1 MQVVYAKPTRNYIK
15 ITKGPVDVIKEVKKT
30 THTLGHVANESYIL
44 ESKPEDNSIHIVTP
58 TSTGL
63 FYAFQTLECILFAPE
78 AGAGLTVEGTSISLP
93 KFRVV
98 DAPRFSYRGLHI
110 GRYLSLLL

>member
-15 ITKGPVDVIKEVKKT
+15 ITKAPVDVINELKGAT
-30 THTLGHVANESYIL
+30 PTLGYVANESYIL
-44 ESKPEDNSIHIVTP
+44 ESKPEDNSIHIVAP

-78 AGAGLTVEGTSISLP
+78 AGEGLTVEGASISLP
-93 KFRVV
+93 KFRIV
-98 DAPRFSYRGLHI
+98 DAPIFAYRGLHI
-110 GRYLSLLL
+110 GIYFFP